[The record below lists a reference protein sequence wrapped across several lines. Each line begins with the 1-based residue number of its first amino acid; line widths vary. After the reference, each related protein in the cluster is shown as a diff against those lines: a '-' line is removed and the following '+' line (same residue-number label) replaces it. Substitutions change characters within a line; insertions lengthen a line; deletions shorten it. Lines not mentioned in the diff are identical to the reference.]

1 MSVKSKIVHRVRP
14 TSKTYVKTMSVRN
27 ADKCRKLKKTCK
39 QTPPLL
45 LKRRSGKSGTR
56 PKEILN
62 RLHLRLKVL
71 EAALEV
77 SQTALKQRLTLTVTK
92 RTRAAEPVT
101 LDKTMDALKELP
113 RDDIDILIYRLNAL
127 RSVL

>member
-27 ADKCRKLKKTCK
+27 AYKCRKIKKTRER
-39 QTPPLL
+39 TPPLL

-56 PKEILN
+56 PKEIMN

-71 EAALEV
+71 ETALSV

-92 RTRAAEPVT
+92 RTRAAEAVT
-101 LDKTMDALKELP
+101 LDQTMDAIKEPP
-113 RDDIDILIYRLNAL
+113 RHDIDILIYRLNAL

>member
-14 TSKTYVKTMSVRN
+14 ASKTYVKTMSVG
-27 ADKCRKLKKTCK
+27 KPCRAIKKTRER
-39 QTPPLL
+39 TPPLL
-45 LKRRSGKSGTR
+45 LKRKSGKSGTR
-56 PKEILN
+56 PKEIMN

-71 EAALEV
+71 ETALSV

-92 RTRAAEPVT
+92 RTRAAEAVT
-101 LDKTMDALKELP
+101 LDQTMDAIKELP
-113 RDDIDILIYRLNAL
+113 RHDIDILIYRLNAL

>member
-14 TSKTYVKTMSVRN
+14 TSKTYVKTVSVKK
-27 ADKCRKLKKTCK
+27 AGTGRKIQKTYK

-45 LKRRSGKSGTR
+45 LKRKSGKSGTR

-92 RTRAAEPVT
+92 RTRAAEAVT
-101 LDKTMDALKELP
+101 LNQTMDALKELP